1 LDYTVA
7 YGERLAGGI
16 ETSRIAGVRNGRNAG
31 LMHPPTLVL
40 SFDDGRT
47 LEIGLLKSIG
57 TPNISRAN
65 NTVRD
70 EMILAIS
77 QQLAPIT

>member
-1 LDYTVA
+1 MHL
-7 YGERLAGGI
+7 RLVGSKGA
-16 ETSRIAGVRNGRNAG
+16 ADKLADLMGRNAG